1 MANMKATS
9 AAVTAG
15 VACGLAVVGTALAQ
29 LLPATSSLRWA
40 RNRWMPGLAGLG
52 TQRHVAL
59 TFDDGPDETSTPAF
73 LDTLDELGW
82 RATFFMLGEMAA
94 RSPEVARE
102 VARRGHEV
110 AVHGYR
116 HSNHLRRGPRWAA
129 RDLLTAR
136 QMIGQLTETEL
147 RWFRPPYGALSASTL
162 AAARKVGLQPVLW
175 STWGHDW
182 QRGAT
187 AESVSGDVWA
197 TLVPG
202 ATVLLH
208 DSDCT
213 SAPGSW
219 KATLGA
225 LPLLAERWRA
235 AGLSVGPLREHGLKA
250 TGTPISQGSAKR
262 TKSLQPHPSSHE
274 RGQGHHHR
282 DETPSL

>member
-1 MANMKATS
+1 MKAAS
-9 AAVTAG
+9 AAITAS
-15 VACGLAVVGTALAQ
+15 VAGGLAVAGTALAQ

-40 RNRWMPGLAGLG
+40 RNRWMPGLAGVG
-52 TQRHVAL
+52 THGHVAL
-59 TFDDGPDETSTPAF
+59 TFDDGPDEASTPAF
-73 LDTLDELGW
+73 LEALDELGW

-116 HSNHLRRGPRWAA
+116 HRNHLRRGPRWAT

-136 QMIGQLTETEL
+136 QMIGQLTETQP

-162 AAARKVGLQPVLW
+162 AAAHQVGLRPVLW

-187 AESVSGDVWA
+187 AESVSQEVWT

-235 AGLSVGPLREHGLKA
+235 AGLSVGPLGEHGLR
-250 TGTPISQGSAKR
+250 PVSAA
-262 TKSLQPHPSSHE
+262 
-274 RGQGHHHR
+274 
-282 DETPSL
+282 